1 MADQFDRALA
11 RILTIALQRGLA
23 RRRRARVR
31 RGRPRVEDVFAID
44 FSQPLPARETQL
56 PRGLVPGM
64 ILAAVSLAALALTRL
79 LRAG

>member
-31 RGRPRVEDVFAID
+31 GGRPRVDVFAID
-44 FSQPLPARETQL
+44 FSQPLPARETRL